1 MTLALALLPLL
12 ALLTLLA
19 GLMVTPVTGLLTAL
33 SILLLRH
40 VTPEPLPAVILF
52 AAGSAL
58 ILSIGPA
65 WWLGRYTDEAAPSR
79 VAGAVILSLALLIA
93 GSLSLPSEDM
103 LQNPALLAA
112 PFIPIDAAV
121 VTVALGVTFIGLAT
135 LSLRSGARYQLAG
148 LLTACDGLL
157 LTAANI
163 RNPYAGWLIGVC
175 VLLLAGAG
183 TWLVRRLSLLRLK
196 STERGEG
203 GF

>member
-12 ALLTLLA
+12 ALLTLPA
-19 GLMVTPVTGLLTAL
+19 GLLVTPVTGLLTAL

-40 VTPEPLPAVILF
+40 ASADPFPAVILF
-52 AAGSAL
+52 AAMSAL
-58 ILSIGPA
+58 ILSVAPT
-65 WWLGRYTDEAAPSR
+65 WWLGRYTDETGPSQ
-79 VAGAVILSLALLIA
+79 VAGAVVLSLVLMIA
-93 GSLSLPSEDM
+93 ASLSLPSEDM
-103 LQNPALLAA
+103 LQSPALLSA
-112 PFIPIDAAV
+112 PFIPIDGSV

-175 VLLLAGAG
+175 LLLLAGAG
-183 TWLVRRLSLLRLK
+183 TWLVRRLSLLRMK
-196 STERGEG
+196 SAERGKA